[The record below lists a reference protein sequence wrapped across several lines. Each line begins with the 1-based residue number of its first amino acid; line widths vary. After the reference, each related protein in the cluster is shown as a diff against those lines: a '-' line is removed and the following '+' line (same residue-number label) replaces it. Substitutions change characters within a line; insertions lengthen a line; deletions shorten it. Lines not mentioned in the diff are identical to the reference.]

1 MLPKRDVPDS
11 ISEVRQ
17 SRFGTVDKAIATRVV
32 RRLRWLAEN
41 LDSINPE
48 PLKGRLQDLYKL
60 REGDYRIAYE
70 ILRGERLIIVH
81 LIGHRREIYKL
92 KN

>member
-1 MLPKRDVPDS
+1 MYTIRLLKPA
-11 ISEVRQ
+11 
-17 SRFGTVDKAIATRVV
+17 SRALERLDKGVATRVV
-32 RRLRWLAEN
+32 RWLRWLAEN

-48 PLKGRLQDLYKL
+48 PLKGHLQGLYKL

-70 ILRGERLIIVH
+70 ILRGESLIMVH

-92 KN
+92 KS

>member
-1 MLPKRDVPDS
+1 MFT
-11 ISEVRQ
+11 VRLLKPA
-17 SRFGTVDKAIATRVV
+17 SRGLDRLDKAVATRVV

-41 LDSINPE
+41 LESINPE
-48 PLKGRLQDLYKL
+48 PLRGDLQGLYKP

-70 ILRGERLIIVH
+70 ILRGERLIMVH

-92 KN
+92 KR

>member
-1 MLPKRDVPDS
+1 MYT
-11 ISEVRQ
+11 I
-17 SRFGTVDKAIATRVV
+17 RFLKPATRGLARLDKAVATRVV

-41 LDSINPE
+41 LDSVNPE
-48 PLKGRLQDLYKL
+48 PLKGHLQGLYKL

-81 LIGHRREIYKL
+81 LIGHRREIYKS

>member
-1 MLPKRDVPDS
+1 MYTIRLLKPA
-11 ISEVRQ
+11 
-17 SRFGTVDKAIATRVV
+17 SRGLERLDKAVAPRVV

-41 LDSINPE
+41 LDSIKPE
-48 PLKGRLQDLYKL
+48 PLKGRLRGLYKV

-70 ILRGERLIIVH
+70 ILRGERVIIVH

-92 KN
+92 KD

>member
-1 MLPKRDVPDS
+1 MYTIQLLKPA
-11 ISEVRQ
+11 
-17 SRFGTVDKAIATRVV
+17 SRTLERLDKTVATRIVQ
-32 RRLRWLAEN
+32 RLRWLAEN

-48 PLKGRLQDLYKL
+48 PLKGRLRGLYKL

-70 ILRGERLIIVH
+70 ILRRERVIVVH

-92 KN
+92 RT

>member
-1 MLPKRDVPDS
+1 MYTIRLLKPA
-11 ISEVRQ
+11 
-17 SRFGTVDKAIATRVV
+17 SRGLARLDKAVATRVV

-48 PLKGRLQDLYKL
+48 PLKGRLQGLYKL

-70 ILRGERLIIVH
+70 ILRAERLIIVH
-81 LIGHRREIYKL
+81 LIGHRREIYK
-92 KN
+92 

>member
-1 MLPKRDVPDS
+1 MYRIRFLKPA
-11 ISEVRQ
+11 
-17 SRFGTVDKAIATRVV
+17 SRELERLDKAVATRIV

-48 PLKGRLQDLYKL
+48 ALKGRLQGLYKL
-60 REGDYRIAYE
+60 REGDHRIAYE

>member
-1 MLPKRDVPDS
+1 MYTIRLLKPA
-11 ISEVRQ
+11 
-17 SRFGTVDKAIATRVV
+17 SRGLERLDKAVATRVV

-48 PLKGRLQDLYKL
+48 PLKGRLRGLYKL

-70 ILRGERLIIVH
+70 ILRHERLIIVH
-81 LIGHRREIYKL
+81 LTVTGVRSTS
-92 KN
+92 

>member
-1 MLPKRDVPDS
+1 MY
-11 ISEVRQ
+11 EVRLLKPA
-17 SRFGTVDKAIATRVV
+17 SRGLERLDKAIATRVV

-41 LDSINPE
+41 LDGIKPE
-48 PLKGRLQDLYKL
+48 PLKGRLRGLYKI

-70 ILRGERLIIVH
+70 ILQGERMIIVH

-92 KN
+92 KS

>member
-1 MLPKRDVPDS
+1 MYAIRLLKS
-11 ISEVRQ
+11 A
-17 SRFGTVDKAIATRVV
+17 SRELEGLDKGVATRIV
-32 RRLRWLAEN
+32 RRLNWLAQN

-48 PLKGRLQDLYKL
+48 PLKGRLRGLYKL
-60 REGDYRIAYE
+60 REGDYRIGYE
-70 ILRGERLIIVH
+70 ILRGERVIIIH

>member
-1 MLPKRDVPDS
+1 MYTIRLLKPA
-11 ISEVRQ
+11 
-17 SRFGTVDKAIATRVV
+17 SRGLERLDKAIATRVV

-48 PLKGRLQDLYKL
+48 PLKGRWRGLFKL

-70 ILRGERLIIVH
+70 ILRRERVIVVH
-81 LIGHRREIYKL
+81 LIGHRREIYK
-92 KN
+92 